1 MESESFARYW
11 LSLRECFSLSHC
23 TNSMH
28 YSNPA
33 VTSGAPV
40 TIDWEIQNKTDLT
53 VNAYEQCKPKRRR
66 RRKLLISVSQRAIL
80 LLAAGYSID
89 EIADASMDA
98 QSVKDSRKLS
108 LENQSWDRVHFLRE
122 ATGDA
127 VAGLVQVPTMAL
139 QQTGKMLRKTLM
151 HAKPTQHSEVARM
164 A

>member
-1 MESESFARYW
+1 MIPGQVF
-11 LSLRECFSLSHC
+11 LRFFRLSHC
-23 TNSMH
+23 GDSIAN
-28 YSNPA
+28 SNPA

-98 QSVKDSRKLS
+98 QSVKDSRKQS
-108 LENQSWDRVHFLRE
+108 LENQSWDRVHYLRE

-127 VAGLVQVPTMAL
+127 VAGLVHVPTMAL
-139 QQTGKMLRKTLM
+139 QQTGKILRKKLM
-151 HAKPTQHSEVARM
+151 HAKPSQLSEAARM